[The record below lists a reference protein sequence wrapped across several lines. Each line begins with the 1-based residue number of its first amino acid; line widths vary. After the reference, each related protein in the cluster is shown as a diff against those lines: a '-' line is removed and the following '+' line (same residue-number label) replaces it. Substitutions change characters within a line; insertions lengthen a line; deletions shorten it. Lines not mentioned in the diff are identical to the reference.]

1 MKPGDLLLP
10 NEYLQRNGTNLTGII
25 LSVTED
31 TWGLSYKYL
40 LSNGITLRSRM
51 KDICDLFDV
60 VEIGDE
66 TG

>member
-10 NEYLQRNGTNLTGII
+10 NEYLKKNGSNLTGII

-40 LSNGITLRSRM
+40 LSNGITHRSRM